1 MKWLIVAGG
10 TGGHIIPGVAIAQEL
25 LKMQREVSFVSG
37 TRKIEEV
44 ILKNKPFKV
53 YRLDVEGFIGRSLK
67 DKIRAFIKMIRAIK
81 EAYKLVKDL
90 NPHIIFATGGYISFP
105 VVLVGKLKN
114 KKIGLHE
121 QNIEPGLANK
131 ILSYLVDK
139 IFVSIEESKRYFPEK
154 KVVFSGNPV
163 REDLLNLKPREHSGK
178 GLLILG
184 GSLGA
189 RFINEL
195 SLKIV
200 PLLLDE
206 YKNLLIIHQT
216 GLDDFERIKEG
227 YKNLIKEENKA
238 RLKVFPFIEDMN
250 WVYSQVDLFLG
261 RCGATTLA
269 ELFAVGLPAIFIP
282 FPYATKNHQEKNAKI
297 LDEKGGAILIRQKE
311 ANPDRVL
318 KEIKSLLE
326 NEEKLKNMSQI
337 MKSFFVK
344 DSRKIIIEEMEGLVK
359 NVL

>member
-1 MKWLIVAGG
+1 LRWLIVAGG

-25 LKMQREVSFVSG
+25 LKMQREVYFVSG
-37 TRKIEEV
+37 TRRIEEV

-53 YRLDVEGFIGRSLK
+53 YRLDVEGFIGRALK
-67 DKIRAFIKMIRAIK
+67 DKIRAFIKMIKAIN
-81 EAYKLVKDL
+81 EAYKLIKDL
-90 NPHIIFATGGYISFP
+90 DPHIIFATGGYISFP
-105 VVLVGKLKN
+105 IVLVGKFRN

-131 ILSYLVDK
+131 LLSYMVDR
-139 IFVSIEESKRYFPEK
+139 IFVSIEESKKYFPEK
-154 KVVFSGNPV
+154 KVIFSGNPV
-163 REDLLNLKPREHSGK
+163 REDILNLKPREYSGK

-195 SLKIV
+195 ALRIV
-200 PLLLDE
+200 PRLLDE
-206 YKNLLIIHQT
+206 YKDLLIIHQT
-216 GLDDFERIKEG
+216 GLDDFEKVKNE
-227 YKNLIKEENKA
+227 YQNLIKEENVS
-238 RLKVFPFIEDMN
+238 RLKVFPFIEDMS

-282 FPYATKNHQEKNAKI
+282 FPYATKNHQEKNARI
-297 LDEKGGAILIRQKE
+297 VAQKGGAVLIRQKE
-311 ANPDRVL
+311 ATPELVL

-326 NEEKLKNMSQI
+326 NKEKLRSMSQV
-337 MKSFFVK
+337 MKSFFIK
-344 DSRKIIIEEMEGLVK
+344 DSRKIIIEELEGLVK
-359 NVL
+359 NV

>member
-1 MKWLIVAGG
+1 MRWLVVAGG
-10 TGGHIIPGVAIAQEL
+10 TGGHIIPGIAIAQQL
-25 LKMQREVSFVSG
+25 LKLKREVYFVSG

-67 DKIRAFIKMIRAIK
+67 DKMRAFTKMIKAIIS
-81 EAYKLVKDL
+81 AYKLIKDL

-105 VVLVGKLKN
+105 VVLAGKFKN

-131 ILSYLVDK
+131 ILSYMVDR
-139 IFVSIEESKRYFPEK
+139 IFVSIEESKKYFPEK
-154 KVVFSGNPV
+154 KVIFSGNPV

-195 SLKIV
+195 ALKIV
-200 PLLLDE
+200 PQLLEE
-206 YKNLLIIHQT
+206 YKDLLIIHQT
-216 GLDDFERIKEG
+216 GLDDFERIKNE
-227 YKNLIKEENKA
+227 YPNLIKEENRS
-238 RLKVFPFIEDMN
+238 RLRVFPFIEDMS

-282 FPYATKNHQEKNAKI
+282 FPYATKNHQEKNARI
-297 LDEKGGAILIRQKE
+297 IAQKGGAILIRQKE
-311 ANPDRVL
+311 ATPEIVL
-318 KEIKSLLE
+318 NMIKSLLE
-326 NEEKLKNMSQI
+326 NEEKLKSMSHV
-337 MKSFFVK
+337 MKSLFIK
-344 DSRKIIIEEMEGLVK
+344 DSRKIIIEELERLVE
-359 NVL
+359 NV